1 MLRYGVIHPEILGAL
16 AAAGH
21 GSTVLIADGHYP
33 VSTGTA
39 RDARTVWLNLR
50 PGLLTATHVLEALVD
65 VVAIET
71 ATVMQP
77 PADQAEPEA
86 FDDFQALVA
95 PLPLSRLE
103 RFAFYAAARQPD
115 LALTIAT
122 GDVRTYANLL
132 LTVGV
137 AIPSQPSQP
146 SPPADGR
153 SSRPGV

>member
-50 PGLLTATHVLEALVD
+50 PGLLTTTQVLEALVD
-65 VVAIET
+65 VVAIEA

-77 PADQAEPEA
+77 PADHSEPAA
-86 FDDFQALVA
+86 FADFRTLVA
-95 PLPLSRLE
+95 PVALSPLD
-103 RFAFYAAARQPD
+103 RFAFYDAARQPD

-137 AIPSQPSQP
+137 AEPAQP
-146 SPPADGR
+146 ARGA
-153 SSRPGV
+153 

>member
-21 GSTVLIADGHYP
+21 GSSVLIADGHYP

-50 PGLLTATHVLEALVD
+50 PGLLTVTQVLETLVD
-65 VVAIET
+65 VVAIE
-71 ATVMQP
+71 AAAVMQP
-77 PADQAEPEA
+77 PPDHAEPEA
-86 FDDFQALVA
+86 FEDFRTLVA
-95 PLPLSRLE
+95 PVPLSPLD
-103 RFAFYAAARQPD
+103 RFAFYDAARRPD

-137 AIPSQPSQP
+137 AQPAE
-146 SPPADGR
+146 PA
-153 SSRPGV
+153 RPGA